1 MNPIPPTTP
10 AGPEDR
16 VFLVLLVAITLAFA
30 WIVQPFFGA
39 VLWAVILAIMFAPL
53 YRRLL
58 PPLRQRRTL
67 AAIAT
72 VISVL
77 VIVILPLTLV
87 TISLVQEG
95 AGLYQRI
102 QSGEVSL
109 GRYFRQMVDA
119 LPAWVVNLLDRFE
132 LTNLAAL
139 QERLSAG
146 LTRAVQWLAAQA
158 LNIGQN
164 TVAFLVSLFLMLYL
178 LFFLLRDGVD
188 LARRIKAVVPL
199 HPELQRDLAGR
210 FATVIRATVKGSVVV
225 AIVQGAL
232 GGLALWLLDVHAP
245 VLWGVLMAVLSLLP
259 AVGTGL
265 VWVPIAAYLLAT
277 GATWRG
283 LGLVAYGILV
293 IGTVDNVLRPI
304 LVGKDTRMPDY
315 VVLLSTLGGLAV
327 IGFNGFII
335 GPVVAAMFI
344 AVWDIYAAS
353 RAEPRPV

>member
-1 MNPIPPTTP
+1 MNPTPPAPP
-10 AGPEDR
+10 AAPEDR
-16 VFLVLLVAITLAFA
+16 VFLALLVAITLAFA
-30 WIVQPFFGA
+30 WIIRPFFGA

-87 TISLVQEG
+87 TTALVQEG

-102 QSGEVSL
+102 QSGELSP
-109 GRYFRQMVDA
+109 GRYFRQIVDA
-119 LPAWVVNLLDRFE
+119 LPAWVSNLLDRFE
-132 LTNLAAL
+132 LTSLAAL
-139 QERLSAG
+139 QERVSAG
-146 LTRAVQWLAAQA
+146 LTRVVQWLATQA

-164 TVAFLVSLFLMLYL
+164 TVAFLVSLFLALYL
-178 LFFLLRDGVD
+178 LFFLLRDGVE
-188 LARRIKAVVPL
+188 LVRRIKAVVPL
-199 HPELQRDLAGR
+199 RPALQRDLAGR
-210 FATVIRATVKGSVVV
+210 FTTVIRATVKGSLVV
-225 AIVQGAL
+225 AIVQGAF
-232 GGLALWLLDVHAP
+232 GGLALWLLGIHAP
-245 VLWGVLMAVLSLLP
+245 VLWGVLMALLSLLP

-283 LGLVAYGILV
+283 IGLVAYGLLV
-293 IGTVDNVLRPI
+293 IGSVDNVLRPL

-315 VVLLSTLGGLAV
+315 LVLLSTLGGLAV
-327 IGFNGFII
+327 FGFNGFII
-335 GPVVAAMFI
+335 GPVIAAMFI
-344 AVWDIYAAS
+344 AVWDIYAVA
-353 RAEPRPV
+353 RPAQPPG